1 MKNRDGGFTLIEV
14 LLACMLVAA
23 AALLMY
29 SFFGQGFSL
38 YTLESE
44 SADEQMN
51 LRQAMSDI
59 TNVVRVT
66 DGAKISVSNNVL
78 TVDDRTYKLSAT
90 KILRNGTAIA
100 SNISTFT
107 VSKSNGLLSIKIVND
122 KGTAIETS
130 LFVGQPAQ

>member
-1 MKNRDGGFTLIEV
+1 MKKRPRGFTLIEV
-14 LLACMLVAA
+14 LLACALVAVA
-23 AALLMY
+23 AMMMY

-44 SADEQMN
+44 SADEQAN
-51 LRQAMSDI
+51 LRMTMSDI

-66 DGAKISVSNNVL
+66 DVAKISVSNNVL
-78 TVDDRTYKLSAT
+78 TVDDRTYKLSGG
-90 KILRNGTAIA
+90 KILRNDTAIA

-107 VSKSNGLLSIKIVND
+107 VTKSSDLLWIKLVSN

-130 LFVGQPAQ
+130 LSMASY

>member
-1 MKNRDGGFTLIEV
+1 MKKSNRGFTLIEV
-14 LLACMLVAA
+14 LLAVTLVAA

-38 YTLESE
+38 YTLQSE
-44 SADEQMN
+44 SADEQAS
-51 LRQAMSDI
+51 LRQTMSEI

-66 DGAKISVSNNVL
+66 DASKISVSNGVL
-78 TVDDRTYKLSAT
+78 SIDDKAYRLSGT

-107 VSKSNGLLSIKIVND
+107 VTRSNELLWIKIVSN

-130 LFVGQPAQ
+130 LSMASY

>member
-1 MKNRDGGFTLIEV
+1 MKNTNRGFTLIEV
-14 LLACMLVAA
+14 LLACALVAA

-44 SADEQMN
+44 SADEQAS
-51 LRQAMSDI
+51 LRMVMSDI
-59 TNVVRVT
+59 TNIVRVT
-66 DGAKISVSNNVL
+66 DTTKISVSNGVL
-78 TVDDRTYKLSAT
+78 TVDSRTYKLSGG

-107 VSKSNGLLSIKIVND
+107 VTKSTELLSIKIVSN
-122 KGTAIETS
+122 KKSTIETS
-130 LFVGQPAQ
+130 LSMVSY

>member
-1 MKNRDGGFTLIEV
+1 MSKKNRGFTLIEV
-14 LLACMLVAA
+14 LLACSLVAA

-44 SADEQMN
+44 SADEQAS
-51 LRQAMSDI
+51 LRMVMSDI
-59 TNVVRVT
+59 TNIVRVT
-66 DGAKISVSNNVL
+66 TDTTKISVANGVL
-78 TVDDRTYKLSAT
+78 TVDSRTYKLSGG

-107 VSKSNGLLSIKIVND
+107 VTKSADLLSVKIVSN
-122 KGTAIETS
+122 KGSTVETS
-130 LFVGQPAQ
+130 LSMASY